1 MGRTAQGIKQR
12 LSGIRYAH
20 IAAGYPDPLAWRV
33 RLWAAL
39 AGMHR
44 WDGAPVRKVPVTPRM
59 LAWLRAYLQGS
70 NRPVEEKA
78 AVWASIC
85 LGWFYMLRA
94 SEYLPGTDALNA
106 PSRVLRGSDLDFFR
120 DGKKCLVSEADS
132 LAVQLRD
139 SKGDQFGRGQVRL
152 QHATGDEI
160 CPVKALQEHAK
171 LNPHWLQDSGLP
183 VCAWQGV
190 GVSRE
195 GISEALRLA
204 AVALGYPAHL
214 VASHSLRKGGATA
227 MLAVTS
233 DVETVKRFGGWK
245 SDAVHAYLYT
255 DMAAAPNRAKEMLT
269 SKPVLQP
276 QQHVQAPNRVG
287 MNLSLDQEQH
297 LDTRCGGPEDPRPE
311 DEEFGDSDDPDW
323 LSIQTKLRD
332 LERETGLTWVQ
343 RVRVKKQIA
352 KGGIVEPPVFLQRF
366 GGLPEWIAP
375 TSAASSSQDS
385 ESAPSSY
392 HAAVPVPPVPE
403 SADEPLNLPQLF
415 LPEQVFHSPS
425 WRSALPHAVMA
436 DNAPRPAGMGHAQL
450 RDWIEQWGSAW
461 AFLGLQPGSSMTDV
475 MKAFKKKALVLHPDK
490 VPESE
495 KADATLR
502 MSALGNAKEI
512 LLSPGLR
519 ILHDNLLGLG
529 GAAPPPAP
537 GAPPPSSSAAPPQP
551 EPEPSSRPG
560 PSSSSSSK
568 APPPGPSSSSSWYN
582 RPDSHPLR
590 HPRRHRQTLSRAT
603 TTLGSRRAKARALG
617 ARRDAMF
624 GRTPTAPCGKRCPA
638 RPTSTTR
645 RASRATTAGSLTQ
658 TPLALR

>member
-1 MGRTAQGIKQR
+1 
-12 LSGIRYAH
+12 
-20 IAAGYPDPLAWRV
+20 
-33 RLWAAL
+33 
-39 AGMHR
+39 
-44 WDGAPVRKVPVTPRM
+44 
-59 LAWLRAYLQGS
+59 
-70 NRPVEEKA
+70 
-78 AVWASIC
+78 
-85 LGWFYMLRA
+85 
-94 SEYLPGTDALNA
+94 
-106 PSRVLRGSDLDFFR
+106 
-120 DGKKCLVSEADS
+120 
-132 LAVQLRD
+132 
-139 SKGDQFGRGQVRL
+139 
-152 QHATGDEI
+152 
-160 CPVKALQEHAK
+160 
-171 LNPHWLQDSGLP
+171 
-183 VCAWQGV
+183 
-190 GVSRE
+190 
-195 GISEALRLA
+195 
-204 AVALGYPAHL
+204 
-214 VASHSLRKGGATA
+214 

-287 MNLSLDQEQH
+287 ENRSLDHEQH
-297 LDTRCGGPEDPRPE
+297 PDTRCGGPEDPRPE

-323 LSIQTKLRD
+323 LSVRAKLRD

-352 KGGIVEPPVFLQRF
+352 KGGVVEPPVFLQRF
-366 GGLPEWIAP
+366 GGLPEWFAP
-375 TSAASSSQDS
+375 TSAASSSQDA
-385 ESAPSSY
+385 ESAPNLY
-392 HAAVPVPPVPE
+392 HAASPVPPVQE
-403 SADEPLNLPQLF
+403 SADEPLNPPQLF

-425 WRSALPHAVMA
+425 RRSALPRAVMA

-450 RDWIEQWGSAW
+450 RDWIDQWGSAW

-519 ILHDNLLGLG
+519 ILHDSLLGLG

-537 GAPPPSSSAAPPQP
+537 GAPPPPSSAAPPQP

-568 APPPGPSSSSSWYN
+568 AHRRVLPRAPRGTIGQG
-582 RPDSHPLR
+582 SHPLR
-590 HPRRHRQTLSRAT
+590 PLRRHRQTFSGYDYTWFEKGKGKGPWRQKGRNVWEDPYGTVWEEMSGSTDFYDEEGFESDDSWELDSDSSGPQIDRYPIGSERAE
-603 TTLGSRRAKARALG
+603 
-617 ARRDAMF
+617 F
-624 GRTPTAPCGKRCPA
+624 
-638 RPTSTTR
+638 
-645 RASRATTAGSLTQ
+645 
-658 TPLALR
+658 

>member
-1 MGRTAQGIKQR
+1 
-12 LSGIRYAH
+12 
-20 IAAGYPDPLAWRV
+20 
-33 RLWAAL
+33 
-39 AGMHR
+39 
-44 WDGAPVRKVPVTPRM
+44 
-59 LAWLRAYLQGS
+59 
-70 NRPVEEKA
+70 
-78 AVWASIC
+78 
-85 LGWFYMLRA
+85 
-94 SEYLPGTDALNA
+94 
-106 PSRVLRGSDLDFFR
+106 
-120 DGKKCLVSEADS
+120 
-132 LAVQLRD
+132 
-139 SKGDQFGRGQVRL
+139 
-152 QHATGDEI
+152 
-160 CPVKALQEHAK
+160 
-171 LNPHWLQDSGLP
+171 
-183 VCAWQGV
+183 
-190 GVSRE
+190 
-195 GISEALRLA
+195 
-204 AVALGYPAHL
+204 
-214 VASHSLRKGGATA
+214 

-287 MNLSLDQEQH
+287 VNQRLDHEQH

-323 LSIQTKLRD
+323 LSVRAKLRD

-352 KGGIVEPPVFLQRF
+352 KGGVVEPPVFLQRF

-375 TSAASSSQDS
+375 TSAASSSQDA

-392 HAAVPVPPVPE
+392 HAAIPVPPVQE

-490 VPESE
+490 VPEFE

-502 MSALGNAKEI
+502 MSPLGNAKEI

-582 RPDSHPLR
+582 RPGQSSSSSSKAPPPDPFSGYDYTWFEKGKGKGPWRQKGRNVWEEFYGTVWEEMSGSTDFYDEEGFESDDSWELDSDSSGPLIQGQKGQSAEVL
-590 HPRRHRQTLSRAT
+590 PPVWPSPI
-603 TTLGSRRAKARALG
+603 LG
-617 ARRDAMF
+617 
-624 GRTPTAPCGKRCPA
+624 
-638 RPTSTTR
+638 
-645 RASRATTAGSLTQ
+645 
-658 TPLALR
+658 